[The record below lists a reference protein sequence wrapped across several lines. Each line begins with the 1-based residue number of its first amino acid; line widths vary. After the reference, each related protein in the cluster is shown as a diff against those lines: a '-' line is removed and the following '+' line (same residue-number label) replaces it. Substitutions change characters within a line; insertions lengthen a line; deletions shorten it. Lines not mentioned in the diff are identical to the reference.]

1 MAPGQQQSLRGRGF
15 SCLCR
20 LDVAGGLEWPV
31 HKPLPSPAEP
41 GEGPSPAAWD
51 PAGGG
56 VGAGS
61 WAGGRTG
68 PSPMAKGFKLVC
80 CSRTLFPSGELPGTL
95 IYKWLGKGGTGA
107 ARDRTEGTLEGE
119 ESSPTSEAAEVGAHA
134 LGRE

>member
-1 MAPGQQQSLRGRGF
+1 MAG
-15 SCLCR
+15 
-20 LDVAGGLEWPV
+20 
-31 HKPLPSPAEP
+31 
-41 GEGPSPAAWD
+41 PAAWD

-134 LGRE
+134 LGREWRLDSFGDSAGHTDKKTVSLRGFGESSNPFPIWG